1 MARHAQD
8 REDLLRDATALV
20 PRVMLR
26 LAIHGMS
33 CDVFAGFRKGGAL
46 SLYFDSDPV
55 YHFNSRGELRRAFV
69 GGLIQKAEKGK
80 LFVWNQERTDVEL
93 TMRSRPLT
101 TAEQQ
106 EFGAQLIE
114 RISLLRDE
122 MQTEQFELIGQIP
135 ADVDATGQLQ
145 AWLGEFQEFKV
156 AREAG
161 VN

>member
-8 REDLLRDATALV
+8 REDLLRDATALI

-26 LAIHGMS
+26 VEIDS
-33 CDVFAGFRKGGAL
+33 KFCDVFAGFRKERAL

-55 YHFNSRGELRRAFV
+55 YHFNNGGELRRAFV

-80 LFVWNQERTDVEL
+80 LFVWQQERSDVEI

-101 TAEQQ
+101 TGEQQ
-106 EFGAQLIE
+106 EFGARLIE
-114 RISLLRDE
+114 RIRQLRDA
-122 MQTEQFELIGQIP
+122 MQTEQFELIGHFP
-135 ADVDATGQLQ
+135 ADGDAIGQLER
-145 AWLGEFQEFKV
+145 WLGEFQEFKV
-156 AREAG
+156 ASEAG